1 MTPRRFGYTFT
12 EVPAEVPAEVPG
24 QKRPPRSFEPRRVS
38 ALVSWPGAARDGG
51 VDAKSDEFFTR
62 CMLGTSIRPDPGLP
76 PRAKLSLARPIAC
89 AQANKMG
96 GWPGI
101 SAEPGL
107 GLMWELRVEFEDGGG
122 GGPEP
127 GAVRGP
133 GPGAIR
139 GPGPEPEREQYR

>member
-1 MTPRRFGYTFT
+1 MTPYRFRYTVT
-12 EVPAEVPAEVPG
+12 EVAGGAPPGAPA
-24 QKRPPRSFEPRRVS
+24 PRHTRRGSEPRRAS

-51 VDAKSDEFFTR
+51 VDAKSDEFFIR
-62 CMLGTSIRPDPGLP
+62 CMLGTFVRPDPGHP
-76 PRAKLSLARPIAC
+76 PQAKVSLARPIAC
-89 AQANKMG
+89 AQAKKVG